1 MTVAANRA
9 LTIPLALLDAFQRH
23 LNLRPASEVLVEVP
37 LEYVSAETDASAS
50 GGREAAASSSSSV
63 AMDDDG
69 RGSGS
74 GIPAVSTLQT
84 RASSSS
90 SAALDLRSFANFYSH
105 FEASARLFEIFD
117 ASDTTLWEHPLP
129 FAHVFVFATAAH
141 AARAQRAF
149 PDFLMPVE
157 AARARA
163 VESAKRGGSAD
174 GAAQSALVPAFEAVV
189 NVTFQLWYVFFSGC
203 SLFVS

>member
-23 LNLRPASEVLVEVP
+23 LQARPASEVLVEVP
-37 LEYVSAETDASAS
+37 LEDVAAETEASAS
-50 GGREAAASSSSSV
+50 GGQVAGSSSSSSA
-63 AMDDDG
+63 AMDDGG
-69 RGSGS
+69 RSGS
-74 GIPAVSTLQT
+74 GGGSSSSIPAVSNLHT

-174 GAAQSALVPAFEAVV
+174 GAVQSALVLAFEAAE
-189 NVTFQLWYVFFSGC
+189 NVTFQLWYECERG
-203 SLFVS
+203 

>member
-23 LNLRPASEVLVEVP
+23 LQARPASEVLVEVP
-37 LEYVSAETDASAS
+37 LQDVAAETEACAS
-50 GGREAAASSSSSV
+50 GGQVNGASSSSSA
-63 AMDDDG
+63 AMDNGG
-69 RGSGS
+69 RTGTGTGT
-74 GIPAVSTLQT
+74 GISAMSSLQT

-157 AARARA
+157 VARARA

-174 GAAQSALVPAFEAVV
+174 VTVQSALVPAFEAAA
-189 NVTFQLWYVFFSGC
+189 NVTFQLWYECERG
-203 SLFVS
+203 